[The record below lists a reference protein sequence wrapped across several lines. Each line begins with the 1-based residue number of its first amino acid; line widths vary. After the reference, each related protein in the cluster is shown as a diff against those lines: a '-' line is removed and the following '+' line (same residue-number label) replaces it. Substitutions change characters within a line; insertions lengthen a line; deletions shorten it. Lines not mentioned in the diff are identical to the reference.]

1 MVIEEYKLLNT
12 NVKIHDN
19 NIVNDVDVQIEY
31 INNVFIY
38 LIEKN
43 KKIFS

>member
-1 MVIEEYKLLNT
+1 MVIEENKLLNT